1 MVPTA
6 TAVPS
11 KADGKKR
18 AVEDDEDA
26 TATDEDVPVPEKA
39 QKKRKIQH
47 K

>member
-1 MVPTA
+1 MEPTA
-6 TAVPS
+6 TAVLS

-18 AVEDDEDA
+18 AVEDDEEA
-26 TATDEDVPVPEKA
+26 TATDEDVPVPDKT